1 MNMAK
6 FDLKKL
12 VRPNIW
18 NLAPYS
24 CARTEF
30 TGQASVYLD
39 ANENPYNEPYNRYPD
54 PFQLK
59 VKEKLSPIKGPTTEQ
74 ICLGNGSDETI
85 DLMYRIFCEP
95 RVDNVVAIEPTYGMY
110 RVCADVNDV
119 EYRAVKLDNK
129 FEFKAEDLLGKTDDK
144 TKVIWICSPNNPTG
158 NAMPEKEVTKVIK
171 SFNGIV
177 VVDEAYID
185 FSSHESL
192 LKDIDQY
199 ANLVALHTFSKA
211 WVSAGLRLGMAFAN
225 KDIIGIMN
233 KVKYPYNINILTQ
246 QQALKMLDNE
256 TLKKDWVKILLDE
269 RSKLTK
275 QLNELDVVLGTYP
288 TDANFILT
296 KVTDANKIYQYLVD
310 KGIIVRNRNNVSLC
324 LGCLRIS
331 VGKPEENSQLIKA
344 LANYGK

>member
-18 NLAPYS
+18 EFGPYS

-30 TGQASVYLD
+30 LRD
-39 ANENPYNEPYNRYPD
+39 KPRYIWMPTKIPITNHTTDTPD

-85 DLMYRIFCEP
+85 DLMYRIFCET

-129 FEFKAEDLLGKTDDK
+129 FEFKAEDLLEKTDDK

-158 NAMPEKEVTKVIK
+158 NAMPEKSDKKVIK

-185 FSSHESL
+185 FSSHEKFAKGYRPICQSWWCC
-192 LKDIDQY
+192 KHSQ
-199 ANLVALHTFSKA
+199 KA
-211 WVSAGLRLGMAFAN
+211 WEVL
-225 KDIIGIMN
+225 
-233 KVKYPYNINILTQ
+233 VY
-246 QQALKMLDNE
+246 ALVWLLP
-256 TLKKDWVKILLDE
+256 TKI
-269 RSKLTK
+269 
-275 QLNELDVVLGTYP
+275 
-288 TDANFILT
+288 
-296 KVTDANKIYQYLVD
+296 
-310 KGIIVRNRNNVSLC
+310 
-324 LGCLRIS
+324 
-331 VGKPEENSQLIKA
+331 
-344 LANYGK
+344 